1 MIVYDDMSNGLCQA
15 TFGCPTAQATD
26 HAGAPVVTVARQ
38 ASGPGIFNDPNTG
51 LPIDVSGP
59 SNAPVTGL
67 ADASGDARFPLFGGT
82 NIPQMDILDNR
93 LSTLGQTLTITTK
106 IGGDPRDAAGATTA
120 SGCALPTCG
129 LHSVTRWQM
138 GNTLHYRIIQNQPP
152 HPHPFY

>member
-93 LSTLGQTLTITTK
+93 LSTSGQTLTITTK
-106 IGGDPRDAAGATTA
+106 IGGDPRDPAGPSTA
-120 SGCALPTCG
+120 SGGPGPSRALQFGTA
-129 LHSVTRWQM
+129 RQM
-138 GNTLHYRIIQNQPP
+138 GNTLY
-152 HPHPFY
+152 YAM